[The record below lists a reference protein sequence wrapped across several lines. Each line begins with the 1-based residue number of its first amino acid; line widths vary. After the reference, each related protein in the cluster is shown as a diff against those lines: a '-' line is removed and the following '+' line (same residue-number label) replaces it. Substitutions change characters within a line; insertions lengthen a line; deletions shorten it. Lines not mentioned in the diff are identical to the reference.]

1 MNKITFLMWTFLVV
15 TSVRLSH
22 EKSLHQFYKN
32 VLQKAEKWVYM
43 DILIWKGPET
53 QEQYELKSF
62 ML

>member
-1 MNKITFLMWTFLVV
+1 MWTFLVV